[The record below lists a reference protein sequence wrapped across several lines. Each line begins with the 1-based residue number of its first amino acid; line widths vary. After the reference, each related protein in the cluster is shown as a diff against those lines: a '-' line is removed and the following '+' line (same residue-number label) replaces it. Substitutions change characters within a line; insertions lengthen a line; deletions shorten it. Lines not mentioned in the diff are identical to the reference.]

1 MLKRLKEKSNDEKI
15 KHTMNKRISFV
26 FGAIVVIF
34 GIIVLRLGYLQIA
47 QGSQYS
53 QLVKNDENITV
64 NESVPREEFLIG
76 MEKY

>member
-1 MLKRLKEKSNDEKI
+1 
-15 KHTMNKRISFV
+15 MNKRISFV
-26 FGAIVVIF
+26 FGAIVAIF

-47 QGSQYS
+47 QGSQS
-53 QLVKNDENITV
+53 DQLVKNDENITV

>member
-1 MLKRLKEKSNDEKI
+1 
-15 KHTMNKRISFV
+15 MNKRISFV

-47 QGSQYS
+47 QTLIQPTS
-53 QLVKNDENITV
+53 KNDENITV

>member
-53 QLVKNDENITV
+53 QLVK
-64 NESVPREEFLIG
+64 R
-76 MEKY
+76 

>member
-1 MLKRLKEKSNDEKI
+1 
-15 KHTMNKRISFV
+15 MNKRISFV

-53 QLVKNDENITV
+53 QLVKT
-64 NESVPREEFLIG
+64 
-76 MEKY
+76 MKT

>member
-34 GIIVLRLGYLQIA
+34 GIIVLRLDIYKLRKAPIQPT
-47 QGSQYS
+47 S
-53 QLVKNDENITV
+53 KNDENITV

>member
-1 MLKRLKEKSNDEKI
+1 
-15 KHTMNKRISFV
+15 MNKRISFV

>member
-47 QGSQYS
+47 QGSQYRPTS
-53 QLVKNDENITV
+53 KNDENITV

>member
-1 MLKRLKEKSNDEKI
+1 
-15 KHTMNKRISFV
+15 MNKRISFV

-47 QGSQYS
+47 PRLPIQPTS
-53 QLVKNDENITV
+53 KNDENITV